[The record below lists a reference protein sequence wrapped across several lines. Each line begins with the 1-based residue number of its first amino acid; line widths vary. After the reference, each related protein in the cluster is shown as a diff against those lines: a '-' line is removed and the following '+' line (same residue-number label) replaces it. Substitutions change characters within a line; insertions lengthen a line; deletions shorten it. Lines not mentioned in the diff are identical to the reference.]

1 MHSTDYNLFRELT
14 RCDISVDVQVINELS
29 KSDMLEYAIFLDKAI
44 ITTMAANP
52 DVYLGELAGKILN

>member
-1 MHSTDYNLFRELT
+1 MHSTVYNLFRELT